1 MNNVSR
7 ISEHPPLQWGS
18 WHLDPAN
25 SCLPRIGPNFQT
37 FWLFKRNLKPGHFI
51 WNVPIFKKLAQLFLK
66 HYVGQQNMSVGCQF
80 VTLVLKQDHCSLNV
94 SHYLA
99 FANTLPGTAVERFST
114 LEFSNPGI
122 CSMSLNLG
130 LSYSFASWD
139 LGSLTLPGT
148 LL

>member
-1 MNNVSR
+1 
-7 ISEHPPLQWGS
+7 
-18 WHLDPAN
+18 
-25 SCLPRIGPNFQT
+25 
-37 FWLFKRNLKPGHFI
+37 
-51 WNVPIFKKLAQLFLK
+51 
-66 HYVGQQNMSVGCQF
+66 MSAGCQF
-80 VTLVLKQDHCSLNV
+80 VTLVLKQDHCSLTV
-94 SHYLA
+94 SRCLV
-99 FANTLPGTAVERFST
+99 FAKALPGTTIERFST